1 MVSVVS
7 CSHPCQVLWF
17 FSRGGGT
24 AMKTKKTKKIKKI
37 QTIQKNRFQLLLRS
51 SW

>member
-7 CSHPCQVLWF
+7 CSNPCQVLWF

-24 AMKTKKTKKIKKI
+24 AMKTKKTMKI
-37 QTIQKNRFQLLLRS
+37 QKIQKNRFQLLFRS

>member
-7 CSHPCQVLWF
+7 YSHPCQVLWF

-24 AMKTKKTKKIKKI
+24 AMKTQKIKKIKKI
-37 QTIQKNRFQLLLRS
+37 QKIQKNRLLLRS

>member
-1 MVSVVS
+1 MKAAPPGDLQSMVSVVS

-24 AMKTKKTKKIKKI
+24 AMKTKKT
-37 QTIQKNRFQLLLRS
+37 
-51 SW
+51 